1 MHKHIVLLFGD
12 DPFAV
17 RETVDRW
24 KKAFTEKHG
33 DINIDIFEGKT
44 PAHQI
49 IEATQ
54 TMPFLGEK
62 RLVIVKDFLAEQDS
76 EEQKKMAE
84 RFGDIPDSTVVL
96 FWENSQPDKRTSLF
110 KALQKSARTEEFKP
124 LVGDDLTRWI
134 IKTVEERGAAI
145 DWQTATYLASL
156 LPPDT
161 WQLHNEI
168 EKLLLYVMPSPG
180 QVAEPITKD
189 TIDSVV
195 TAAHA
200 TTVFKLTDALGQ
212 RRSDEAIRHL
222 HTLIEKGEEI
232 PMIWGMLV
240 RQIRMLIQ
248 IRELSQ
254 AGQSPASIAATIKQ
268 HPYAVSTMVPQSK
281 NFTLSE
287 LKKLF
292 ARLLSIDLRLKTGAF
307 SYTAT
312 DPRAYLLELETFLV
326 ESSGKSLPSSI

>member
-17 RETVDRW
+17 RGTVDRW

-54 TMPFLGEK
+54 AMPFLGEK

-84 RFGDIPDSTVVL
+84 RFNDIPDSTVVL

-124 LVGDDLTRWI
+124 FVGDDLTRWI
-134 IKTVEERGAAI
+134 IKTVQERGAAI
-145 DWQTATYLASL
+145 DWPTATYLASL

-168 EKLLLYVMPSPG
+168 EKLLLYAG
-180 QVAEPITKD
+180 DAPITKKI
-189 TIDSVV
+189 IDQIV

-254 AGQSPASIAATIKQ
+254 AGHSPASIASTIKQ

-281 NFTLSE
+281 NFTLTE

-292 ARLLSIDLRLKTGAF
+292 SRLLSIDLRLKTGAF

-326 ESSGKSLPSSI
+326 ESAA

>member
-1 MHKHIVLLFGD
+1 MNKHIILLFGD

-24 KKAFTEKHG
+24 KKAFIEKHG
-33 DINIDIFEGKT
+33 DINLDIFEGKT

-49 IEATQ
+49 IEAAQ
-54 TMPFLGEK
+54 AVPFLGEK

-76 EEQKKMAE
+76 DEQKKMAE
-84 RFGDIPDSTVVL
+84 RFADIPDSTVVL

-110 KALQKSARTEEFKP
+110 KALQKSARLEEFKP
-124 LVGDDLTRWI
+124 LMGDDLTRWI
-134 IKTVEERGAAI
+134 IKTVQERGAAI
-145 DWQTATYLASL
+145 DWTTATYLASL
-156 LPPDT
+156 LPFDT
-161 WQLHNEI
+161 WQIHNEI
-168 EKLLLYVMPSPG
+168 EKLLLYAG
-180 QVAEPITKD
+180 NEPITKE
-189 TIDSVV
+189 TIDNVV
-195 TAAHA
+195 SAAHA

-212 RRSDEAIRHL
+212 RRSHEAIRHL
-222 HTLIEKGEEI
+222 HTLVEKGEEI

-254 AGQSPASIAATIKQ
+254 AGYSPASIASTIKQ

-292 ARLLSIDLRLKTGAF
+292 SRLLAIDLRLKTGAF

-312 DPRAYLLELETFLV
+312 NPRAYLLELETFLV
-326 ESSGKSLPSSI
+326 ESSGLAK